1 MTVLT
6 AIRSA
11 CIESLALPSPTVVF
25 GGADRVHLELQQ
37 TAISAAEYIANDY
50 DWPKLKK
57 LATITGD
64 GTTTAFDLP
73 SDYSRQLVKAQLWS
87 DRLSAPLR
95 HVESDDEWLGLLTI
109 GEFTT
114 YGSWI
119 LYADQIHIRPAPADG
134 EVIQYFYIS
143 NQTVLDAASEP
154 KTAFTLDTD
163 TFKLNETLLKLG
175 IVWQFKASKG
185 LQYAEDLATYER
197 EKEKHIV
204 RAAGSKMLRVGQARM
219 PGGVEIA
226 YPFAVGT

>member
-1 MTVLT
+1 MTVFT
-6 AIRSA
+6 AVSSA
-11 CIESLALPSPTVVF
+11 CIESLALSGIETVF
-25 GGADRVHLELQQ
+25 GGTDRVHLELQQ
-37 TAISAAEYIANDY
+37 TAISAAEYIVNDY

-87 DRLSAPLR
+87 NRLSAPLR

-134 EVIQYFYIS
+134 EEIKYFYIT
-143 NQTVLDAASEP
+143 NQTVVDAASEL
-154 KTAFTLDTD
+154 KTAFTADTD
-163 TFKLNETLLKLG
+163 TFKLSETLLKLG
-175 IVWQFKASKG
+175 VVWQFKASKG

-197 EKEKHIV
+197 EKEKAIV

-219 PGGVEIA
+219 PIGVELA